1 MRARHQQGAQLVRW
15 RGLGSAEQDRYQGVD
30 GVGYDFSLGYCT
42 VRWHSDKMYFHKSVK
57 QSVLVHSWF
66 FYSPRF
72 SFLAKSGLGAAVLA
86 GALTAGQAQA
96 LGVRVNINGQDYN
109 VTTFSGSYNDN
120 TAKFNLPAAGG
131 VMPWWS
137 NGTVAAQFAIAVDA
151 QLGTPN
157 ILDGLSGPPA
167 GTGAGP
173 FFGYETNGPNN
184 IMYGFGWVSGY
195 GVGQGV
201 IGFPSGGTSRTWA
214 QVTAVPGPLPVLG
227 AAVAFGWSRKLRKR
241 LKSSKPEVISTT
253 AV

>member
-1 MRARHQQGAQLVRW
+1 
-15 RGLGSAEQDRYQGVD
+15 
-30 GVGYDFSLGYCT
+30 
-42 VRWHSDKMYFHKSVK
+42 MYLNKEVK

-66 FYSPRF
+66 FYSHRF
-72 SFLAKSGLGAAVLA
+72 SFLAKSGLGAAIVT

-96 LGVRVNINGQDYN
+96 LGVRVNINGQVYN
-109 VTTFSGSYNDN
+109 VSTFSGSYNDN

-173 FFGYETNGPNN
+173 FFGYETNGPDN

-201 IGFPSGGTSRTWA
+201 IGFPSGGASRTWA

-227 AAVAFGWSRKLRKR
+227 AIAAFGFSRKLRKR